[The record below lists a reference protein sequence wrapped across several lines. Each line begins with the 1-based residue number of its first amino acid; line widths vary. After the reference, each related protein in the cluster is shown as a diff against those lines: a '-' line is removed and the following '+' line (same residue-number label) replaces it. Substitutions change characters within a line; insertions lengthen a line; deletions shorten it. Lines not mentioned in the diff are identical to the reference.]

1 MAWMAPT
8 RRQVTLTL
16 SAVYLAAL
24 TVLAAFALHHSHVYS
39 LPIPDIVCA
48 LALALPPLAGVGLET
63 VLSLDSHLARKGQVH
78 ASRIFQAT
86 VAAFL
91 IYETVVATLAGVYV
105 SPFGGM
111 ECALKDR
118 WAALRSAKD
127 ADSIRKI
134 QDAFNC
140 CGLMSTKDMAWPFPE
155 KAHPEANRCMVRFDR
170 TQACIEPWRAEEQ
183 RVATMLMIVPIA
195 VFLWKASSLFR
206 CILVILAPSSTSTW
220 LPSAIRLPQ
229 EDPSTAGRP
238 RQAIGY
244 READGDEDS
253 VRAEVNRLNKDSNTA
268 SQVEGERRRPSGHSH
283 FREHDYWRN
292 TTDDA

>member
-1 MAWMAPT
+1 MAPT

-16 SAVYLAAL
+16 SAIYLAAL

-48 LALALPPLAGVGLET
+48 LALALPPLAGVALET

-91 IYETVVATLAGVYV
+91 IYETVVATLAGVYED
-105 SPFGGM
+105 PR
-111 ECALKDR
+111 CLQL
-118 WAALRSAKD
+118 LRSNVD
-127 ADSIRKI
+127 ERYGV
-134 QDAFNC
+134 AFSRE
-140 CGLMSTKDMAWPFPE
+140 GASRGESM
-155 KAHPEANRCMVRFDR
+155 RVRS
-170 TQACIEPWRAEEQ
+170 A
-183 RVATMLMIVPIA
+183 
-195 VFLWKASSLFR
+195 
-206 CILVILAPSSTSTW
+206 ILIILAPSSTSTW

-244 READGDEDS
+244 RDADGDEDS
-253 VRAEVNRLNKDSNTA
+253 WRVKGGGQAVTQTSESTTIGGLLPRMHEQCVFSFLLLAWLMLMCSQPAILKNR
-268 SQVEGERRRPSGHSH
+268 RMYIRCH
-283 FREHDYWRN
+283 FPGPKCSVDLTSRSLRDILCIDLWSSYGGQR
-292 TTDDA
+292 